1 MYNTIMNI
9 TYNKEGNNMKRSI
22 EEMARDMIGDGKT
35 PNKYW
40 VSVSNDYAYNHIDEE
55 GVSCIDYIGDIVE
68 GWEEKYSRG
77 AMVGMFSSHEDALEC
92 ANGFYIGQE
101 YNGFTINRI
110 TIEDRLSGEVYE
122 SELTLDI
129 ETGKTIVLTY
139 QD

>member
-1 MYNTIMNI
+1 
-9 TYNKEGNNMKRSI
+9 MKRSI

-40 VSVSNDYAYNHIDEE
+40 VSVSSDYAYNHIDED
-55 GVSCIDYIGDIVE
+55 GVSCIDYIGDIVK
-68 GWEEKYSRG
+68 GWETKYSKG
-77 AMVGMFSSHEDALEC
+77 EMVGMFSNYEDALGC
-92 ANGFYIGQE
+92 ANSFYIGQK

-122 SELTLDI
+122 SELTLII
-129 ETGKTIVLTY
+129 ETGKTIILTH